1 MICSNEMSKSARTV
15 GYNSLF
21 LVQATRLDVAV
32 PGIQSTNQDNAMV
45 VKDDSS
51 GNSSISSDT
60 FSRLA
65 TDRAESRHAAPRC
78 SQQTTTAPVGYLD

>member
-1 MICSNEMSKSARTV
+1 MSTPARNV

-21 LVQATRLDVAV
+21 LVQPTRLDAAV

-65 TDRAESRHAAPRC
+65 KDRAASRHAELLSANSDC
-78 SQQTTTAPVGYLD
+78 SGWLS